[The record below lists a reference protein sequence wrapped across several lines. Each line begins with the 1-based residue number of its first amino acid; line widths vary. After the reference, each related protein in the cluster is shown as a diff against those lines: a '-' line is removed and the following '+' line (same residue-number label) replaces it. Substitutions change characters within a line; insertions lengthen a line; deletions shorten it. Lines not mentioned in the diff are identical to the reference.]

1 MINSFIHH
9 NTEKYNL
16 IVYNLGLDNDKWEN
30 IQHMFSNYNLISYK
44 VFDYTK
50 YPSWFNIN
58 IEAGHYAWKPT
69 IIYNTYLEHTEDII
83 VWMDA
88 GNLILDNLK
97 ELYDFLLKNG
107 VYSGV
112 SSDNIEKWTHPTTI
126 NYLKCSWL
134 TEQNRNGACIG
145 FNPKLGFAKDFL
157 IEFYECAQIKECIA
171 PDGSSR
177 RNHRQDQAVFSVLFY
192 KYMMKY
198 NFNDY
203 KNSHWKEHLGYN
215 IHNDIEPHWDK

>member
-1 MINSFIHH
+1 MFSFLENITSYL
-9 NTEKYNL
+9 NQS
-16 IVYNLGLDNDKWEN
+16 VYYYGWKKNDKWEN

-126 NYLKCSWL
+126 NYLKCSF
-134 TEQNRNGACIG
+134 I
-145 FNPKLGFAKDFL
+145 F
-157 IEFYECAQIKECIA
+157 IQII
-171 PDGSSR
+171 
-177 RNHRQDQAVFSVLFY
+177 
-192 KYMMKY
+192 
-198 NFNDY
+198 
-203 KNSHWKEHLGYN
+203 
-215 IHNDIEPHWDK
+215 I